1 MPPPF
6 EHDDEHEH
14 DLVAD
19 LGVSFERSAF
29 CASVVNF
36 PRFAGA
42 KRCHLVCLLPS
53 ELCGESP
60 FRFLVIVEFAE
71 FR

>member
-1 MPPPF
+1 MPPRF

-42 KRCHLVCLLPS
+42 KR
-53 ELCGESP
+53 
-60 FRFLVIVEFAE
+60 
-71 FR
+71 

>member
-1 MPPPF
+1 MPPRF
-6 EHDDEHEH
+6 EHDDEHEY

-36 PRFAGA
+36 PRSRGQSAVTSSAF
-42 KRCHLVCLLPS
+42 CLPNSAVNPPS
-53 ELCGESP
+53 DSW
-60 FRFLVIVEFAE
+60 
-71 FR
+71 